1 MRTLHRTRRL
11 DEVEE
16 IPHGV
21 LSLCADPCTLG
32 AYRPGGPVH
41 RPFDPHTPW
50 PPHLLERVPKS
61 QHTTQ
66 HELLLLLR
74 ACRTASLRRSTSTTS
89 TVVSSLSR
97 PNLAGMSVQ
106 TSARPG
112 RRGRCGRG
120 SRVGRWSAAP
130 NMSRSRACHDPA
142 HPGAHINTRASTA
155 TPTRARDGGR
165 PRAWRP
171 FAPECVCMCR
181 PGGGMY
187 PVSSAA
193 RRDVLF
199 STACGRASRC

>member
-1 MRTLHRTRRL
+1 MVSRHR
-11 DEVEE
+11 
-16 IPHGV
+16 
-21 LSLCADPCTLG
+21 ALG

-41 RPFDPHTPW
+41 RPFDPHTPC

-120 SRVGRWSAAP
+120 SRVGRWSAK
-130 NMSRSRACHDPA
+130 HV
-142 HPGAHINTRASTA
+142 TL
-155 TPTRARDGGR
+155 ARLPR
-165 PRAWRP
+165 PRTPR
-171 FAPECVCMCR
+171 R
-181 PGGGMY
+181 TYQYPGEH
-187 PVSSAA
+187 
-193 RRDVLF
+193 
-199 STACGRASRC
+199 GRAHTGT